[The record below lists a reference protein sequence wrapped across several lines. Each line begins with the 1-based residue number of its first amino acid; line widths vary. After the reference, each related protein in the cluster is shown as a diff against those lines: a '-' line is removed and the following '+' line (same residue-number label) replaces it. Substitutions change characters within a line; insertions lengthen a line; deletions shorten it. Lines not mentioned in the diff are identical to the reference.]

1 MPGGIQRPH
10 PPRRTKVNR
19 ESLNE
24 LLYQAM
30 ETELGGE
37 QIYLKAL
44 DCAENDDLRSEWE
57 KYLAETREHQEIL
70 KRIFAAAGL
79 DVETE
84 TPGRRIVRHKGRA
97 LVEAMEMALADA
109 GPKEAE
115 LVAAECVVEA
125 ETKDHQN
132 WELLIRVAGVTSGDL
147 ASELQK
153 AYDQVGEE
161 EAHHLLHT
169 QGFARELW
177 IQYLGMEAV
186 LPPPEEQKKVAT
198 QIGAARAEQQRD
210 DYKS

>member
-1 MPGGIQRPH
+1 MN
-10 PPRRTKVNR
+10 T

-44 DCAENDDLRSEWE
+44 ECARNEDLRTEWG
-57 KYLAETREHQEIL
+57 KYLEETREHQEIL
-70 KRIFAAAGL
+70 GRVFEAAGL
-79 DVETE
+79 EVGTE
-84 TPGRRIVRHKGRA
+84 TPGRRIVRHKGEA
-97 LVEAMEMALADA
+97 LIEAMDMALEQ
-109 GPKEAE
+109 GSPEEAE
-115 LVAAECVVEA
+115 LVAAECVVDA

-132 WELLIRVAGVTSGDL
+132 WELLIRAAGASSGEL

-169 QGFARELW
+169 RGFARELW
-177 IQYLGMEAV
+177 IQFLGMEAV
-186 LPPPEEQKKVAT
+186 LPPPEERKKVAT
-198 QIGAARAEQQRD
+198 EIGAARAEQQRD
-210 DYKS
+210 EYKT

>member
-1 MPGGIQRPH
+1 MRQ
-10 PPRRTKVNR
+10 

-24 LLYQAM
+24 LLCQAM

-37 QIYLKAL
+37 QIYLKAIE
-44 DCAENDDLRSEWE
+44 CAQNEDLKSEWQ
-57 KYLAETREHQEIL
+57 KYLEETREHQEIL
-70 KRIFAAAGL
+70 TRIFGAAGL
-79 DVETE
+79 DVDEM
-84 TPGRRIVRHKGRA
+84 TPGRKIVRHKAESLIAAMDVA
-97 LVEAMEMALADA
+97 LQEATPE
-109 GPKEAE
+109 EAE

-186 LPPPEEQKKVAT
+186 LPPPEEKKKVST

-210 DYKS
+210 DYK